1 MISGIEITASFA
13 TNPTSH
19 LRKTGRQERVMRQ
32 MVSGLIAAAAVMTV
46 SAAPAS
52 ACGGLGLFSSCS
64 PCGQA
69 VVSSCGGYGGSYG
82 YAGGYGGGYG
92 YAGGGGCGGCA
103 SFQQL
108 PELSPQYYHVN
119 QGPTYG
125 GPGNFAPMPTYREN
139 VAYGGGVYGNG
150 YGNGY
155 GGGYGYG
162 GAGYYGGAAV
172 GYGRP
177 YYRPWR
183 ARVGYGVRSGYRY
196 GYGINRGYGVGRG
209 YGIGINRSY
218 GARYGMGYGGNRYG
232 VARGYGGVGR
242 GYGGVGRGYGHVG
255 GRRF

>member
-1 MISGIEITASFA
+1 
-13 TNPTSH
+13 
-19 LRKTGRQERVMRQ
+19 MRQ

-69 VVSSCGGYGGSYG
+69 YVSPCAQSYAPVAPLLNFASG
-82 YAGGYGGGYG
+82 C
-92 YAGGGGCGGCA
+92 GGCGGGYA
-103 SFQQL
+103 GYERL

-119 QGPTYG
+119 QGPTYT
-125 GPGNFAPMPTYREN
+125 GPGNFAPYPTYREN
-139 VAYGGGVYGNG
+139 AAYGSGS

-172 GYGRP
+172 SYAPRP

-183 ARVGYGVRSGYRY
+183 ARVGYGYGARSGYRY
-196 GYGINRGYGVGRG
+196 GGYGVGRG
-209 YGIGINRSY
+209 YGIGRGYGVGIGRGY
-218 GARYGMGYGGNRYG
+218 GARTGMGYGGHRYG
-232 VARGYGGVGR
+232 VARSY
-242 GYGGVGRGYGHVG
+242 GVGRGYGHG
-255 GRRF
+255 MRRF